1 MTLEYT
7 LEQPDFLEFQL
18 FSASKSERIIKSR
31 RNSRIRLP
39 IVYFI
44 LGLVLLV
51 LTDPIFALVF
61 IGIGLA
67 WYFLHPNFMRKRYV
81 RHFEK
86 YLHENYKNRFG
97 KRVSLKF
104 GDEFIESTDY
114 LSESKMRIRELEEI
128 NEIKDYYFL
137 KVSSG
142 ESFIIP
148 KNRIKEGSEFHEYI
162 SKLTKDLEIKYNTEL
177 NWKWN

>member
-1 MTLEYT
+1 MTIEYS

-18 FSASKSERIIKSR
+18 FTASKSERIIKSR
-31 RNSRIRLP
+31 KISRIRLP
-39 IVYFI
+39 IVYLI
-44 LGLVLLV
+44 LGIVLL
-51 LTDPIFALVF
+51 LFADLIFALVF

-67 WYFLHPNFMRKRYV
+67 WYFLHPNFMRKRYI
-81 RHFEK
+81 RHFKK
-86 YLHENYKNRFG
+86 YLNENYKNRFG
-97 KRVSLKF
+97 KPVSLKF
-104 GDEFIESTDY
+104 GDEFIESADY

-148 KNRIKEGSEFHEYI
+148 KNRINDGSEFHEYI
-162 SKLTKDLEIKYNTEL
+162 SKLAKALEITYNTEL